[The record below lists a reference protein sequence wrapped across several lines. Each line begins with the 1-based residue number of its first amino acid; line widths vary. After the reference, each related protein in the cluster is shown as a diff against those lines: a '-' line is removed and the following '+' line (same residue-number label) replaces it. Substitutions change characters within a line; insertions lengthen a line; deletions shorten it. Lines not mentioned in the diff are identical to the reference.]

1 MTESSKTT
9 TQSQSSTSR
18 PWDESMGLVNTLLG
32 QYGSLNPGVTAGQ
45 KSSLENLRS
54 SLSGLPNYGDAASGA
69 VSNIFG
75 SASSAPQV
83 GMLNTAYDSLRTN
96 LAPTASGA
104 NLDPYS
110 TPGFR
115 DAIQTAINDTTN
127 QVKGSYAASGRDPSG
142 AGSFAQSLGR
152 GITAGI
158 APTIA
163 NQYNQNYRNMVDAN
177 NSIFSGAG
185 QTASSIN
192 NLRAGDVATT
202 LGGIQGAGAVPGVYS
217 SPGMAQY
224 GMENLA
230 YGQPY
235 QNLAQLLQPSIAL
248 ASLGNKSSGTGTTNQ
263 TQNASLA
270 STIMGGLQ
278 GGVGALGTTGAFGSS
293 GWLLGGPSA
302 LLAFSDERLKE
313 DIAPV
318 GKLADGRNIYSYRYK
333 GDPEPR
339 IGLMAQEEEKIAPE
353 NVVEIGGF
361 KAVNYGRALAPSKAL
376 MRGRVGALAEAA

>member
-96 LAPTASGA
+96 LAPTAGGA

-152 GITAGI
+152 GLGWFVYAVSGSYRRKLRANLARAGLPATLRGPAAGAAGAMIGELPWVWFRDPAAVLARIRCDDDQAVREARAAGRGVIYLTPHLGCFEVVARWCAGRAPITVLFRPSKLAAMAPVLQAARNHGEMTALPANLTGVRGLLRALKRGEAVGLLPVAWARRRAPRWCWRRANACRAAPAG
-158 APTIA
+158 
-163 NQYNQNYRNMVDAN
+163 
-177 NSIFSGAG
+177 GC
-185 QTASSIN
+185 ASSPC
-192 NLRAGDVATT
+192 ASH
-202 LGGIQGAGAVPGVYS
+202 P
-217 SPGMAQY
+217 P
-224 GMENLA
+224 
-230 YGQPY
+230 PK
-235 QNLAQLLQPSIAL
+235 PSTPPW
-248 ASLGNKSSGTGTTNQ
+248 SG
-263 TQNASLA
+263 
-270 STIMGGLQ
+270 
-278 GGVGALGTTGAFGSS
+278 
-293 GWLLGGPSA
+293 
-302 LLAFSDERLKE
+302 
-313 DIAPV
+313 
-318 GKLADGRNIYSYRYK
+318 
-333 GDPEPR
+333 
-339 IGLMAQEEEKIAPE
+339 
-353 NVVEIGGF
+353 
-361 KAVNYGRALAPSKAL
+361 
-376 MRGRVGALAEAA
+376 

>member
-192 NLRAGDVATT
+192 NLRSGDVATT
-202 LGGIQGAGAVPGVYS
+202 LAGIQGAGAIPGVYS

-235 QNLAQLLQPSIAL
+235 QNLAQLLQP
-248 ASLGNKSSGTGTTNQ
+248 
-263 TQNASLA
+263 
-270 STIMGGLQ
+270 
-278 GGVGALGTTGAFGSS
+278 
-293 GWLLGGPSA
+293 
-302 LLAFSDERLKE
+302 
-313 DIAPV
+313 
-318 GKLADGRNIYSYRYK
+318 
-333 GDPEPR
+333 
-339 IGLMAQEEEKIAPE
+339 
-353 NVVEIGGF
+353 
-361 KAVNYGRALAPSKAL
+361 
-376 MRGRVGALAEAA
+376 